1 MKRHYLHSTAVVCR
15 SRSVRFPTIADM
27 TGRANIRPMMLAGIF
42 AVFVAVT
49 ALLSLTWGKG
59 LTRRNRTIAV
69 LCCASAVPLLLLF
82 GAVADW
88 IIAITKPPPT
98 AMTDQWPLGMILLIF
113 ALLSLPLTL
122 VTSALLVPHIQEKD
136 RYS

>member
-1 MKRHYLHSTAVVCR
+1 
-15 SRSVRFPTIADM
+15 
-27 TGRANIRPMMLAGIF
+27 MMLAGIF
-42 AVFVAVT
+42 AVFVAIT

-59 LTRRNRTIAV
+59 LTRRNRTVAV
-69 LCCASAVPLLLLF
+69 FCCASAVPFLLLL

-88 IIAITKPPPT
+88 IITVTKPPPI
-98 AMTDQWPLGMILLIF
+98 AMTDQWPLGIILLIF

-122 VTSALLVPHIQEKD
+122 LTSALLVPRTHETD